1 MASRP
6 FTLLRRS
13 SGGKP
18 IYYFRLARP
27 DGSRTTARSTGC
39 TSRAAAERWVLDY
52 LEKNGTAPSN
62 GTRVRFDSWA
72 RDFWSPEGRYVR
84 LRRAHGHSLSAA
96 HVAHQHSI
104 VQKYLLPMFAKK
116 YLDEITADAVEVY
129 LLDLYENGRPGA
141 KGEARVSIAART
153 VNGIRGCFKK
163 IMAEAVRLGHIRY
176 NPVDATHKFKE
187 VPRERGI
194 FTRAELWRLLFAPDA
209 WERVWQGER
218 MFFLFV
224 LVGAITGMRKG
235 ELRALMPQNIHADW
249 IAINHGWDE
258 MSGMTAAPKWGHRR
272 IATIPES
279 VSVALHRWISDNHI
293 APDGFVFPS
302 GRRSRAG
309 ERIPIRESVIR
320 QRFDAALRR
329 IGIDEDER
337 QRRNLVFHSLRHSL
351 VTAMRAEAVDGWQ
364 ARAVVGHRDER
375 VFELY
380 SDHAAPEHLSDVRD
394 FQQRLLSGAPL

>member
-18 IYYFRLARP
+18 VFYFRLARP
-27 DGSRTTARSTGC
+27 DGTRTTARSTGC

-52 LEKNGTAPSN
+52 LEKNGAAPAP
-62 GTRVRFDSWA
+62 GARIRFDSWA
-72 RDFWSPEGRYVR
+72 RDFWSADGRYVR
-84 LRRAHGHSLSAA
+84 LRRAHGYSLSAG

-104 VQKYLLPMFAKK
+104 VQKYLLPVFARKH
-116 YLDEITADAVEVY
+116 LDEITADAVEMF
-129 LLDLYENGRPGA
+129 LLDLYENGRPA
-141 KGEARVSIAART
+141 AAGEARVVIAART

-163 IMAEAVRLGHIRY
+163 IMAEAVRLGHIRH

-187 VPRERGI
+187 VPRQRGV

-209 WERVWQGER
+209 LEMVWQGER

-258 MSGMTAAPKWGHRR
+258 RSGMTPAPKWGHRR
-272 IATIPES
+272 IATIPEA
-279 VSVALHRWISDNHI
+279 VSGALYQWIDDKGI
-293 APDGFVFPS
+293 VDDGFVFPS
-302 GRRSRAG
+302 GRRSRTG

-329 IGIDEDER
+329 IGIDEAER
-337 QRRNLVFHSLRHSL
+337 KRRNLVFHSLRHSL
-351 VTAMRAEAVDGWQ
+351 VTAMRAEAVDVWQ

-375 VFELY
+375 VFEHY
-380 SDHAAPEHLSDVRD
+380 SDHAAPEHLADVRD
-394 FQQRLLSGAPL
+394 FQRRLLTAAPR